1 MKARLLEFVQHLLVA
16 AVAVTVAAV
25 IWVAFQQ
32 VIESPEGSANSTSTS
47 TTLFEPGA

>member
-16 AVAVTVAAV
+16 AVAVTLAAV

-32 VIESPEGSANSTSTS
+32 VIESPEGAQGSTSTS
-47 TTLFEPGA
+47 TTLYDPGA

>member
-1 MKARLLEFVQHLLVA
+1 MKARLLEAVQHLLMA
-16 AVAVTVAAV
+16 AVAITVAAV

-32 VIESPEGSANSTSTS
+32 VIEGPDDAQDSTSTS